1 MVVFLPAL
9 WYAYVL
15 LVCTDK
21 QHLEDLAMF
30 RLGREAFCSY
40 SIQDADGMVSLI
52 AVTRSLELSSPRQP
66 DNNSILTDLP
76 RVRVT
81 FNSTTGSERE
91 RAEERRCFFSPSA
104 E

>member
-1 MVVFLPAL
+1 MVGLCVGV
-9 WYAYVL
+9 YKV
-15 LVCTDK
+15 
-21 QHLEDLAMF
+21 QHLEDLATF
-30 RLGREAFCSY
+30 CLGGGAFCSY
-40 SIQDADGMVSLI
+40 SMQEADDTVSLI